1 MITFLSAVAIAY
13 AGLCAVLF
21 GVQRSLIYLPHSNTP
36 RDPASSF
43 AMPVDGAEIT
53 VSFHPHDG
61 PKALV
66 YFGGNAE
73 DVSYSLA
80 ELAAAF
86 PEHAL
91 YMPHY
96 RGYGRSTGSPSEA
109 ALCADAIALVDRV
122 LSDHPEIV
130 VIGRSLGSAVAM
142 HVASRRSVARLVLV
156 TPFDSL
162 ENVAARHYPFF
173 PVRLLLRD
181 RYDSVKLAPLVA
193 APTLIVAAERDE
205 IVPSSSAKSLH
216 AAFRPGV
223 ATLVMVPGASH
234 NTVSHADYVG
244 LLKGAK

>member
-1 MITFLSAVAIAY
+1 
-13 AGLCAVLF
+13 
-21 GVQRSLIYLPHSNTP
+21 
-36 RDPASSF
+36 
-43 AMPVDGAEIT
+43 
-53 VSFHPHDG
+53 
-61 PKALV
+61 
-66 YFGGNAE
+66 
-73 DVSYSLA
+73 
-80 ELAAAF
+80 
-86 PEHAL
+86 
-91 YMPHY
+91 
-96 RGYGRSTGSPSEA
+96 
-109 ALCADAIALVDRV
+109 
-122 LSDHPEIV
+122 
-130 VIGRSLGSAVAM
+130 M

-216 AAFRPGV
+216 AAFRQGV
-223 ATLVMVPGASH
+223 AILVMVPGTSH

>member
-1 MITFLSAVAIAY
+1 MITVLSAVAIVY
-13 AGLCAVLF
+13 AGLCAALF
-21 GVQRSLIYLPHSNTP
+21 GFQRSLIYLPHSNAP
-36 RDPASSF
+36 RDAASTF
-43 AMPVDGAEIT
+43 TMPVDGAEVV
-53 VSFHPHDG
+53 VSFRPHHG

-73 DVSYSLA
+73 DVSYSLP

-86 PEHAL
+86 PDHAL
-91 YMPHY
+91 YLPHY
-96 RGYGRSTGSPSEA
+96 RGYGRSTGSPSEG
-109 ALCADAIALVDRV
+109 ALCADAIVLVDRI
-122 LSDHPEIV
+122 LPDHPELV

-142 HVASRRSVARLVLV
+142 HVASRRPVARLVLV

-162 ENVAARHYPFF
+162 ANVAARHYPVF

-193 APTLIVAAERDE
+193 ATTLIVVAEHDE
-205 IVPSSSAKSLH
+205 IVPTTSAANLH

-223 ATLVMVPGASH
+223 ATMIVVSGASH

-244 LLKGAK
+244 LMTGQQ

>member
-21 GVQRSLIYLPHSNTP
+21 GFQRSLIYLPHSNAP
-36 RDPASSF
+36 RDMASTF
-43 AMPVDGAEIT
+43 TMPVDGAEVV
-53 VSFHPHDG
+53 VSFRPHDG

-73 DVSYSLA
+73 DVSYSLP

-86 PEHAL
+86 PDHAL
-91 YMPHY
+91 YLPHY
-96 RGYGRSTGSPSEA
+96 RGYGRSTGQPSEA
-109 ALCADAIALVDRV
+109 ALCADAIALVDRI
-122 LSDHPEIV
+122 LPEHPEIV
-130 VIGRSLGSAVAM
+130 VVGRSLGGGVAM
-142 HVASRRSVARLVLV
+142 HVASRRPVAQLVLV

-162 ENVAARHYPFF
+162 ENVAARHYPVF

-193 APTLIVAAERDE
+193 APTLIVAAEHDE
-205 IVPSSSAKSLH
+205 IVPRSSAGALH
-216 AAFRPGV
+216 AAFRPGI
-223 ATLVMVPGASH
+223 ATLVVVPGASH

-244 LLKGAK
+244 LLNGSK